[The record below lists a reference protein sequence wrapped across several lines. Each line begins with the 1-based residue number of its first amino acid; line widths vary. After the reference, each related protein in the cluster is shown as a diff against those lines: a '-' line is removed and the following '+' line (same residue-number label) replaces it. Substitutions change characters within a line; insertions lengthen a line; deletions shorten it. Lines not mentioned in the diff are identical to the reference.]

1 MGEPKS
7 TLSLWLIPTAVTVAV
22 SALLMVSTRLFDA
35 WAVTRTI
42 SPWFENWIFVTDA
55 GRARET
61 ILQVLQTLAGVFA
74 IVITVVAIVVQLS
87 ATRYTSRV
95 VDLFLSD
102 FNNLFVF
109 FLYVVPLVYG
119 MWLAN
124 VIDASD
130 YSRVATGVF
139 MLLATF
145 ATVAVIP
152 YFQYV
157 FVALKPQ
164 KIITRIEDSIEQSL
178 RGACQRPTQV
188 ARRRKEVT
196 ESIRQLSDITLSSI
210 SQSDIVLSL
219 ECIRSMRQ
227 AAVYYLR
234 LKGKLAPRWFEVDS
248 GHIVGLSEEM
258 WREIVRNRTWL
269 EMEIFK
275 QYELAFTSTLR
286 KVRDVNSHIARNLR
300 EIAEVA
306 AVTDGDHTLEFLIKG
321 FNTLIMYSLSERD
334 IRTAVNVLYQY
345 RLLAEAVLYRP
356 HLLERIAN
364 HMKYYGQNSQ
374 RRRIYFIMDAVAYDL
389 RVLIE
394 LTYERFPENG
404 QRLLDVFLQL
414 DQTAET
420 PEDWTFLRGVR
431 KSQAL
436 LGGFFIR
443 RGDLHL
449 ARRIQDDMASESQ
462 EFLRAV
468 RRDLFSTQS
477 REFWEIEDRGVSF
490 YYVEKAHRES
500 VEQFFASLIR
510 EPGSVKETDQSA

>member
-1 MGEPKS
+1 MGESKS
-7 TLSLWLIPTAVTVAV
+7 TLYLWLVPTVVTVV
-22 SALLMVSTRLFDA
+22 ISTVLMVVTRLFDF
-35 WAVTRTI
+35 WVVTDSI
-42 SPWFENWIFVTDA
+42 SPWFKDWIFVTDA
-55 GRARET
+55 ERARAT
-61 ILQVLQTLAGVFA
+61 ILQVSQTLAGVFA
-74 IVITVVAIVVQLS
+74 ITITVVAIVVQLS

-102 FNNLFVF
+102 FNNLFIF

-124 VIDASD
+124 VIDSSD

-139 MLLATF
+139 MIMATF
-145 ATVAVIP
+145 AIIAVIP

-164 KIITRIEDSIEQSL
+164 KIITQIEDSIEKSL
-178 RGACQRPTQV
+178 RRARGRPEQV
-188 ARRRKEVT
+188 TKIRKEVT

-219 ECIRSMRQ
+219 DCIRSMRQ
-227 AAVYYLR
+227 VAVYYLR
-234 LKGKLAPRWFEVDS
+234 MKSQLDRQWFEVDS

-258 WREIVRNRTWL
+258 WREIVQSRIWL

-286 KVRDVNSHIARNLR
+286 KVRDINSHIARNLR

-306 AVTDGDHTLEFLIKG
+306 AVTDDDRTLEFMIKG

-356 HLLERIAN
+356 FVLERIAN

-389 RVLIE
+389 RALIE
-394 LTYERFPENG
+394 LTFDRFPENG

-414 DQTAET
+414 DQIAET
-420 PEDWTFLRGVR
+420 QEDWTFLRGVR

-436 LGGFFIR
+436 LAGFFIR
-443 RGDLHL
+443 RGNLDL
-449 ARRIQDDMASESQ
+449 AKRIQDDMASESQ
-462 EFLRAV
+462 EFLRTV

-490 YYVEKAHRES
+490 YYVEEAHRES
-500 VEQFFASLIR
+500 VEQFFAGLIQ
-510 EPGSVKETDQSA
+510 EPGSPKETAQIA

>member
-1 MGEPKS
+1 MGENKS
-7 TLSLWLIPTAVTVAV
+7 TLYLWLVPMVITVV
-22 SALLMVSTRLFDA
+22 ISALLMVFSRLFDA
-35 WAVTRTI
+35 WAITTTI
-42 SPWFENWIFVTDA
+42 SPWFKDWIFVTNA
-55 GRARET
+55 ERAHET
-61 ILQVLQTLAGVFA
+61 ILQEMQTLAGVFA
-74 IVITVVAIVVQLS
+74 ITITVVAIVVQLS

-102 FNNLFVF
+102 FNNLLIF
-109 FLYVVPLVYG
+109 FIYVVPLVYG

-124 VIDASD
+124 VIDSSD

-139 MLLATF
+139 MISATI
-145 ATVAVIP
+145 ATIAVIP

-157 FVALKPQ
+157 FVALQPQ
-164 KIITRIEDSIEQSL
+164 KIITQIESSIEKSL
-178 RGACQRPTQV
+178 RMARARPNQLMK
-188 ARRRKEVT
+188 ARWEVT
-196 ESIRQLSDITLSSI
+196 ESIRQLSDISLSSI
-210 SQSDIVLSL
+210 SQSDIVLSMD
-219 ECIRSMRQ
+219 CIRSMRQ
-227 AAVYYLR
+227 VAVFYLR
-234 LKGKLAPRWFEVDS
+234 LKSQLRKDWFEVDS

-258 WREIVRNRTWL
+258 WREIVQSRIWL

-306 AVTDGDHTLEFLIKG
+306 AVTDDDRTLEFLIKG
-321 FNTLIMYSLSERD
+321 FNTLINYSLSERD

-356 HLLERIAN
+356 YVLERIAM

-394 LTYERFPENG
+394 MTYDRFPENG

-414 DQTAET
+414 DQIAET
-420 PEDWTFLRGVR
+420 QEDVSFLRGVR

-436 LGGFFIR
+436 LAGFFIR
-443 RGDLHL
+443 RGNLDL
-449 ARRIQDDMASESQ
+449 AKRIQDDMAGETQ
-462 EFLRAV
+462 DFLRTV
-468 RRDLFSTQS
+468 KRDLFTTQS
-477 REFWEIEDRGVSF
+477 KEFWEIEDRGVSF
-490 YYVEKAHRES
+490 YYVEESHRES
-500 VEQFFASLIR
+500 VERFFSGLLR
-510 EPGSVKETDQSA
+510 EPATPKEAAQIA